1 MILRCGD
8 VSLVVIFLIS
18 IWEMSEHKAP
28 DIATDPLPKRKRK
41 RPGHSRRQF
50 SGIIAL
56 QSKRRKVRGSAFEFA
71 YSKMRMLCQSDNLS
85 SNGVAIVAVSSDL
98 SESKEVCTLRFINSI
113 SDQPFR
119 VCRQTVLSSP
129 ATPIP
134 SLLERSSERCGG
146 YPLTFAWEELCSEST
161 FTSIPQYCDYQ
172 RAPNIPAIRSMFEF
186 ELWYWSEVKKC
197 ETNPDYLEHCED
209 LWYGRL
215 YDRLFYRSNYEFAH
229 SRLSAWLAKQ
239 NFGRSAQ
246 AQAPF
251 SRTKLRILWHKKEPG
266 NWQGRTS
273 GWSVSVYS
281 GRTDSSP
288 ESTILFRYHQSSGR
302 SPFLENVGSG
312 YEPQTG

>member
-119 VCRQTVLSSP
+119 VSTDCVIESGNSDSI
-129 ATPIP
+129 TP
-134 SLLERSSERCGG
+134 
-146 YPLTFAWEELCSEST
+146 
-161 FTSIPQYCDYQ
+161 
-172 RAPNIPAIRSMFEF
+172 
-186 ELWYWSEVKKC
+186 
-197 ETNPDYLEHCED
+197 
-209 LWYGRL
+209 
-215 YDRLFYRSNYEFAH
+215 
-229 SRLSAWLAKQ
+229 
-239 NFGRSAQ
+239 
-246 AQAPF
+246 
-251 SRTKLRILWHKKEPG
+251 
-266 NWQGRTS
+266 
-273 GWSVSVYS
+273 
-281 GRTDSSP
+281 
-288 ESTILFRYHQSSGR
+288 
-302 SPFLENVGSG
+302 
-312 YEPQTG
+312 